1 MKWTVQDMDG
11 NIVESGLSLE
21 DALKKYDK
29 SKGQFIFVPELDSRN
44 RVKSNKIS
52 IHGKMPDECI
62 KYFEDR
68 GISVKKGLFGYIE
81 FRREI

>member
-1 MKWTVQDMDG
+1 MTDC
-11 NIVESGLSLE
+11 ERYY
-21 DALKKYDK
+21 KYV
-29 SKGQFIFVPELDSRN
+29 IAEMN
-44 RVKSNKIS
+44 RVKSDKIS

>member
-1 MKWTVQDMDG
+1 MTDC
-11 NIVESGLSLE
+11 ERYY
-21 DALKKYDK
+21 KYVIAEMN
-29 SKGQFIFVPELDSRN
+29 S
-44 RVKSNKIS
+44 VKSYKIS

-81 FRREI
+81 FRRER